1 MMKKR
6 AYIQP
11 VALVV
16 PVAPQR
22 ALLQTSNPIP
32 VDPGTEGNQEDADV
46 KGSTF
51 DFEWE

>member
-1 MMKKR
+1 MKKKE
-6 AYIQP
+6 YIQP

-22 ALLQTSNPIP
+22 ALLQTSNTIP
-32 VDPGTEGNQEDADV
+32 VDPGTEGNQEEAEV
-46 KGSTF
+46 KSNIF